1 MSKWRVVRGINP
13 NKYDAL
19 IDAGCRYLNIRDYPS
34 IIELAAIIGLE
45 EIPDEEP
52 AELLETEERLYKG
65 DE

>member
-45 EIPDEEP
+45 EISDEELCS
-52 AELLETEERLYKG
+52 EQVTEMKDGE
-65 DE
+65 